1 MRHFLAAAVF
11 LTSCTSAPAQNP
23 ETVIV
28 GFGANTCAN
37 IVKNY
42 REGPKA
48 MGILIISYAQG
59 FWSGQNSVLMQAG
72 APVLKNLAGDG
83 ETHVKALMADCADR
97 PSDHFGLVIRDYF
110 FKLPKASMPK

>member
-11 LTSCTSAPAQNP
+11 LASGTSAPAQNP

-42 REGPKA
+42 REGPKT
-48 MGILIISYAQG
+48 QG

-72 APVLKNLAGDG
+72 APVLKNLGGDG